1 MCITRGCTN
10 YEIEFQVGDACNECV
25 QTNFV
30 CQVVSFAT
38 TAEIYFGAGNSA
50 VVLRRDFSKEKAYV
64 ASSTLP
70 AVTIEDW
77 HGRLILWFW
86 HCGITFSIAFWT
98 CGIAARWLCFICMPQ
113 VLLIFRS
120 GFSCEGKTCIKGFLA
135 ILGHVLEA
143 SQSAILELANMQPW
157 APCTCALSP
166 VVGKTDRFAVEGCE
180 DVWVFS

>member
-1 MCITRGCTN
+1 MC
-10 YEIEFQVGDACNECV
+10 
-25 QTNFV
+25 
-30 CQVVSFAT
+30 FAT
-38 TAEIYFGAGNSA
+38 TAEIYLGAGNNA
-50 VVLRRDFSKEKAYV
+50 VVLRRNFSKEKAYV

-120 GFSCEGKTCIKGFLA
+120 GFSCEGKTCVKGFLA

-143 SQSAILELANMQPW
+143 CQCAVLELANMQPL
-157 APCTCALSP
+157 TCWVGAHSL
-166 VVGKTDRFAVEGCE
+166 VVGKADGFAIEGCE
-180 DVWVFS
+180 DVWIISCTLSFAFVLLASTIAFVSFLKLMWLFPS